1 MAKQANNKTSK
12 FGTRSNKWVKAIKT
26 DIQSGRNNQ
35 YKFTALVM
43 LDYLSRLPN
52 RLGPVTAKEH
62 FRGVHANSISGD
74 AKTEII
80 EFMTTENDIDPNDVR
95 SISYLGKIWG
105 TSKGVMFHATKNANK
120 GKYGKYETDKDGNAT
135 KQFVIDCNKMIKAI
149 ESGKV
154 VINIAGETTR
164 TVKGDGTNGTDPKK
178 SYLVTADNMWADVD
192 ENGNAKPIVKKATS
206 NKVEDC
212 NNEVD
217 VARVKAH
224 WLKKLAEA
232 QTALEALAVKKAQL
246 KKVA

>member
-12 FGTRSNKWVKAIKT
+12 FGSRSNKWVKAIQS
-26 DIQSGRNNQ
+26 DIQNGRNNQ

-43 LDYLSRLPN
+43 LDYMSRLPN
-52 RLGPVTAKEH
+52 RLGAVNAKLH
-62 FRGVHANSISGD
+62 FRGVHANSISSD
-74 AKTEII
+74 AKNAIT
-80 EFMTTENDIDPNDVR
+80 EFMTTSNDIDPNDVR

-105 TSKGVMFHATKNANK
+105 TSKGVMFHAIK
-120 GKYGKYETDKDGNAT
+120 GKYGKYETDKDGNLT
-135 KQFVIDCNKMIKAI
+135 KHFAIDCNKMIKAI

-154 VINIAGETTR
+154 VINIAGEVAR

-232 QTALEALAVKKAQL
+232 QTALEALAVKKAEL